1 MSRHERDFVAFD
13 LVREFLR
20 RGPIDDPLTK
30 GRDHR
35 SGVRFGDPRLAGD
48 LKAGEVQAHQVEA
61 SDPCPQR
68 RMMASEDG
76 ADQVVEPPETAL
88 AVVAPRSGWV
98 SLRQFLTIKAEPHD
112 GQETPP
118 SGHLMPRMVRKHLAS
133 SKRSWMFTMTRRPAG
148 PIAAAARSFEKYDS
162 TGAAPRTPHHPRI
175 RHEPRRNGD
184 GPCARTSARTGRDL
198 GLPSRIRTG

>member
-133 SKRSWMFTMTRRPAG
+133 SKRSWMFTMVGGSRFQWRSRSSKTFNPSESQRP
-148 PIAAAARSFEKYDS
+148 
-162 TGAAPRTPHHPRI
+162 TPYHPGI
-175 RHEPRRNGD
+175 HLEPRPFISRGFET
-184 GPCARTSARTGRDL
+184 PVRTS
-198 GLPSRIRTG
+198 PSASAVKLRSRG